1 MTKRPQYLVIVPSG
15 LQRSPALF
23 RAMALAKQSEA
34 EITLGLFEFEAGL
47 AKASAKGFDLA
58 AYLKG
63 RRQELEQFAEHLR
76 GEGFSVRSDVH
87 WGSPVT
93 AQILAE
99 IERLQPELVIKDVQS
114 EPVLKRLILAGRD
127 FELLRHCPVPL
138 MLVKSGTPNLPARIL
153 AAVDPLDE
161 NGRPHE
167 LNGKILGAAERYG
180 MLCGGV
186 VDVVHVFQP
195 EQVLAATAAFGGG
208 AWAPDPAMVKEMRG
222 QHDQALH
229 KLGAEY
235 GVEER
240 HLHMLGGFP
249 GNELAH
255 FAETYHIDLLI
266 MGTVQRS
273 GAERFMMGSVAEQL
287 FERLPCDVLAVK

>member
-1 MTKRPQYLVIVPSG
+1 MSKRPQYLVIVPPG

-34 EITLGLFEFEAGL
+34 EITLALFEFDAGL
-47 AKASAKGFDLA
+47 AKISAKGFDLA
-58 AYLKG
+58 AYLEG
-63 RRQELEQFAEHLR
+63 RRRELEQFAKHLR
-76 GEGFSVRSDVH
+76 EEDFSVRSDVH
-87 WGSPVT
+87 WGSPIT
-93 AQILAE
+93 AQILAQ
-99 IERLQPELVIKDVQS
+99 IDRLQPELVIKDVQS
-114 EPVLKRLILAGRD
+114 ESALKRLVLAGRD
-127 FELLRHCPVPL
+127 FELLRHCPVPI

-180 MLCGGV
+180 MLCGALV
-186 VDVVHVFQP
+186 EVAHVFQP
-195 EQVLAATAAFGGG
+195 EQVMAATAGFGGG
-208 AWAPDPAMVKEMRG
+208 AWVPDPLMVKEMRG

-229 KLGAEY
+229 TLGAEY

-240 HLHMLGGFP
+240 NLHMLGGFP
-249 GNELAH
+249 GSALAQ
-255 FAETYHIDLLI
+255 FVETYHTDLLI
-266 MGTVQRS
+266 MGTVSRS
-273 GAERFMMGSVAEQL
+273 GVERFMMGSVAEQL